1 MILSGRVRPGASN
14 EKTYL
19 IHAVA
24 HRQLLSDYPNWIDR
38 RLLSDPEVFHIAAAR
53 RRESPD
59 LYPLQRGHFPCRVNL
74 MDAAHLTWD
83 KSSVADGWM
92 QSVNVVLRGL
102 ISLFKG
108 DMFVLTKSQS
118 RNVLFLKSIGQKV
131 QVHFWVHWI
140 IEQFMKSCFI
150 IHFWFYS
157 MKLFYTVLS
166 LYVD

>member
-1 MILSGRVRPGASN
+1 MILSGRVRQGATK

-24 HRQLLSDYPNWIDR
+24 HQELLSDYPHWIDC
-38 RLLSDPEVFHIAAAR
+38 RLLCDPEVFHIATAR
-53 RRESPD
+53 GRESPD

-74 MDAAHLTWD
+74 MDAARLAGD

-108 DMFVLTKSQS
+108 DMVALTKSQS
-118 RNVLFLKSIGQKV
+118 KNMFFLKSIGQKV
-131 QVHFWVHWI
+131 QVHFRVHWI
-140 IEQFMKSCFI
+140 IEHFMKSCFI
-150 IHFWFYS
+150 IHLWFYS
-157 MKLFYTVLS
+157 LKLFWTVLS

>member
-1 MILSGRVRPGASN
+1 MSELDKELSN

-24 HRQLLSDYPNWIDR
+24 HRQLLRDYPNWIDR

-53 RRESPD
+53 GRESPD
-59 LYPLQRGHFPCRVNL
+59 LYPLQRGRSPCRLNL
-74 MDAAHLTWD
+74 MDAARLTWD

-92 QSVNVVLRGL
+92 QSVNVVLLGL

-108 DMFVLTKSQS
+108 DMFALTKSQS
-118 RNVLFLKSIGQKV
+118 KNVFFLKSMGQKV
-131 QVHFWVHWI
+131 QVHFRVHWI
-140 IEQFMKSCFI
+140 IEHFMKSCFI
-150 IHFWFYS
+150 IHLRFYS
-157 MKLFYTVLS
+157 MKLFWTVLS